1 MAETYRVKIARAG
14 NEFEAEGDKEFVLQL
29 LDRFE
34 KSVLSGTLPKG
45 PTDSSKTQTGV
56 APLTIIPDKSMS
68 PGEFMR
74 RVGFKKHVDMVLAF
88 GYFLE
93 KFNGAPSFTAA
104 DINGCY
110 YDAKMESSNSSQMVI
125 VNIKRGYM
133 MEAKDD
139 SSEGKKRYRLTR
151 SGEQYIDEALSRTE
165 TEV

>member
-1 MAETYRVKIARAG
+1 MAETYRVKIVRAG
-14 NEFEAEGDKEFVLQL
+14 NEFEAEGDKEFVLTL

-34 KSVLSGTLPKG
+34 KSVLSGSSTKG
-45 PTDSSKTQTGV
+45 GTDSRNTQGTTS
-56 APLTIIPDKSMS
+56 PSMSDKSMS
-68 PGEFMR
+68 AGEFVR
-74 RVGFKKHVDMVLAF
+74 RVGFKKHLDFVLAF

-93 KFNGAPSFTAA
+93 KFGGAPSFTAA

-139 SSEGKKRYRLTR
+139 STEGKKRYRLTR
-151 SGEQYIDEALSRTE
+151 SGEQYVEEALSQTE
-165 TEV
+165 TEA